1 MEINEEI
8 NLKEQNI
15 KELNE
20 ELDSLFTK
28 SAIRILKIK
37 GFTFSVSVACG
48 VLILFAISDVK
59 IFSNALINAMYALTT
74 IGIPLLTFGN
84 PLENKKVLEA
94 NKAKIA
100 EIVDVKE
107 PELKKEIA
115 SLQESLNLKR
125 ENDTG
130 ITMAKSDN
138 ISYSNTDALENDMAS
153 RSPKEKGPVLKLTKN
168 PYHTDNKN

>member
-8 NLKEQNI
+8 NLKKQKI

-20 ELDSLFTK
+20 ELDSLFKK

-48 VLILFAISDVK
+48 TLFLFALSDMQ
-59 IFSNALINAMYALTT
+59 IFSNALINVMYVLTT
-74 IGIPLLTFGN
+74 IGIPLLAFGN
-84 PLENKKVLEA
+84 PLENKKILKE

-107 PELKKEIA
+107 PELKKEIS
-115 SLQESLNLKR
+115 SLQESLNLKK

-130 ITMAKSDN
+130 ITMAKSVN
-138 ISYSNTDALENDMAS
+138 ISYSNTDTLENDMTS
-153 RSPKEKGPVLKLTKN
+153 TSSKEKGPVLKLTKN
-168 PYHTDNKN
+168 LYHTDSKS

>member
-28 SAIRILKIK
+28 STIRILKIK

-48 VLILFAISDVK
+48 VLLLFAISDVK

-74 IGIPLLTFGN
+74 IGIPLLAFGN
-84 PLENKKVLEA
+84 PLKNKKVLEV

-115 SLQESLNLKR
+115 SLQESLNLKK

-138 ISYSNTDALENDMAS
+138 ISYSNTDTLENDMTS
-153 RSPKEKGPVLKLTKN
+153 KSSKEKGPVLKLTKN
-168 PYHTDNKN
+168 LYHTDSKN

>member
-37 GFTFSVSVACG
+37 SFTFSVSVACG
-48 VLILFAISDVK
+48 VLLLFAISDVE
-59 IFSNALINAMYALTT
+59 IFSNALINVMYVLTT

-130 ITMAKSDN
+130 IFSGFIYACRFVSLK
-138 ISYSNTDALENDMAS
+138 ISGKTVSEFQ
-153 RSPKEKGPVLKLTKN
+153 
-168 PYHTDNKN
+168 

>member
-1 MEINEEI
+1 MKINEEI

-48 VLILFAISDVK
+48 TLLLFALNDMQ
-59 IFSNALINAMYALTT
+59 IFSNALINTVYVLTT
-74 IGIPLLTFGN
+74 IGIPLLAFGN
-84 PLENKKVLEA
+84 PLENKKILKE

-100 EIVDVKE
+100 EIVDIKE
-107 PELKKEIA
+107 PELKKEIV
-115 SLQESLNLKR
+115 SLQESLNLKK

-130 ITMAKSDN
+130 ITMAKSVN
-138 ISYSNTDALENDMAS
+138 ISYSNTDTLENDMADEIS
-153 RSPKEKGPVLKLTKN
+153 HKLVLKLTKN
-168 PYHTDNKN
+168 YYTDSKN

>member
-20 ELDSLFTK
+20 ELDCLFTK

-37 GFTFSVSVACG
+37 SFTFSVSVACG
-48 VLILFAISDVK
+48 VLLLFAISDVE
-59 IFSNALINAMYALTT
+59 IFSNALINVMYVLTT
-74 IGIPLLTFGN
+74 VGIPLLAFGN

-125 ENDTG
+125 ENDTE

-138 ISYSNTDALENDMAS
+138 ISYSNTDTLKNDIAS

-168 PYHTDNKN
+168 LYHTGSKN